1 MAKGYILYDGA
12 SARLRDD
19 PDRLASSSAAA

>member
-1 MAKGYILYDGA
+1 MDKGYILYDGA

-19 PDRLASSSAAA
+19 PDYLAGVIAAE